1 MADFLT
7 GGDLRF
13 TIKSRK
19 NQKFTEKESKFFIA
33 CLVLGLEYLHK
44 ENVLHRDI
52 KPDNLVL
59 DDRGYLRITDLG
71 IAKVMKA
78 QNSSDTSGTPGYM
91 SPEVLAK
98 KDHGIESDYFSV
110 GVIAYELMLGKRP
123 YEGKSRKEVKD

>member
-1 MADFLT
+1 MD
-7 GGDLRF
+7 
-13 TIKSRK
+13 
-19 NQKFTEKESKFFIA
+19 E
-33 CLVLGLEYLHK
+33 
-44 ENVLHRDI
+44 
-52 KPDNLVL
+52 
-59 DDRGYLRITDLG
+59 RGYLRITDLG

-78 QNSSDTSGTPGYM
+78 QNSSDTSGTLGYM